1 MGARL
6 CLQLACDGLKLLGP
20 LPLQGSCMNLCH
32 SACVYLSVCT
42 RLDSACCRPQRQVLT
57 GGITRA
63 SIGRSRYQNRSHQ
76 VKQVSGSHW
85 CEPGEG
91 RRVSALRLRKGSRR
105 GCWGRVPSGL
115 PSWPKRCRSRAGG
128 TLLLPHICGA
138 GGLGL
143 GRQRR
148 QRDAVQGVA
157 VHAQLQRHGRARCLL
172 LCAVLCAVLAGLC
185 QHRRGSAGRAHGCG
199 RCGAGGRGPDAAG
212 ASRALGAGAG
222 AGATAGSTAAGT
234 GTVDAGAGAGCT
246 SMACCRACTI
256 CCAACAACCAVCAAC
271 TAARAATCTVRS
283 NAASCSDRRSPT
295 RSTTARTRST
305 PASTCARCAA
315 CSTWRCAA
323 ARSEPSPRDAAT
335 SVSARMRAC
344 SASAGGQGA
353 EGRRD

>member
-6 CLQLACDGLKLLGP
+6 RLQLACDGLKLLV
-20 LPLQGSCMNLCH
+20 PLQGSCMNLCH

-172 LCAVLCAVLAGLC
+172 LCAVLCAVPAGLC
-185 QHRRGSAGRAHGCG
+185 QHRRGSAGRAHG
-199 RCGAGGRGPDAAG
+199 AG
-212 ASRALGAGAG
+212 AAALGAEALTPP
-222 AGATAGSTAAGT
+222 APPERWARAQALAPPPAPQRRAR
-234 GTVDAGAGAGCT
+234 VQWMPALGAGCT

-295 RSTTARTRST
+295 RSTTARTRSM
-305 PASTCARCAA
+305 PAST
-315 CSTWRCAA
+315 
-323 ARSEPSPRDAAT
+323 
-335 SVSARMRAC
+335 
-344 SASAGGQGA
+344 
-353 EGRRD
+353 